1 MTTRRKRPD
10 RKSGRFPVVAGLFR
24 SAGDVIVRHPSIAG
38 GVAAF
43 AVTFAFVSINALVY
57 QPGVHPAPLY
67 TTRTIV
73 EAQRLVPVGEVPV
86 PSSRV
91 TTFKIEHK
99 DPQSTASIPRRN
111 AQPANPTVE
120 SLQQAMRSGGIYEG
134 IVDGVLGPKTENAI
148 RAYQEKAGLEPTGSA
163 TDTLLVHMLI
173 SELDTVAVPKPKP
186 ARDTSVTQLIADDA
200 VKAERTGPAADDA
213 GSVAPADPV
222 ADLITEIQKGLSN
235 IAYSEV
241 KVDGVIGEQTTSA
254 IADFQRH
261 YRLPVTGQPDKLV
274 LKKLHEI
281 GAL

>member
-10 RKSGRFPVVAGLFR
+10 RKSGRFPVIAGLFR
-24 SAGDVIVRHPSIAG
+24 SAGDVIARHPSIAG

-73 EAQRLVPVGEVPV
+73 ETQRLVPSGRVPV

-91 TTFKIEHK
+91 TTFRIEHS
-99 DPQSTASIPRRN
+99 DPQSTASIPAR
-111 AQPANPTVE
+111 APQSADPTVE
-120 SLQQAMRSGGIYEG
+120 GLQQVMRSGGIYEG

-148 RAYQEKAGLEPTGSA
+148 RTYQEKAGLEPTGSA

-173 SELDTVAVPKPKP
+173 SELETVAVPKPKP
-186 ARDTSVTQLIADDA
+186 VSGAKV
-200 VKAERTGPAADDA
+200 AEAGAGEKVRTD
-213 GSVAPADPV
+213 SADPV
-222 ADLITEIQKGLSN
+222 ADLIMEIQKGLSN